1 MRLRGSSS
9 SSSPWTWLG
18 VRREKGFVWRQNS
31 ARNNRTSNLTSISSP
46 TFPYSLRQCSSSDSL
61 SEKERFRCFPTL
73 YSLQY
78 SISPNQCQPSLSSV
92 SSSLVS
98 SHFQCRESSH
108 ASPLSPS
115 AFFLT
120 ELLTSFCCQLC
131 FASGEHR
138 QRMADRVYILN

>member
-78 SISPNQCQPSLSSV
+78 SIPPPTCPVFPSVRCQVTSNAERAPTPPHCPHLP
-92 SSSLVS
+92 SSLRS
-98 SHFQCRESSH
+98 FL
-108 ASPLSPS
+108 PLSAVNFVLQVGS
-115 AFFLT
+115 TGKGWQT
-120 ELLTSFCCQLC
+120 ESTS
-131 FASGEHR
+131 
-138 QRMADRVYILN
+138 

>member
-61 SEKERFRCFPTL
+61 NQRKRDLDVFQPCILCNIPFPPISANPPCPVCPVLWCQVTSNAERAPTPPHCPHL
-73 YSLQY
+73 
-78 SISPNQCQPSLSSV
+78 P
-92 SSSLVS
+92 SSLRS
-98 SHFQCRESSH
+98 FL
-108 ASPLSPS
+108 PL
-115 AFFLT
+115 
-120 ELLTSFCCQLC
+120 CCQLC